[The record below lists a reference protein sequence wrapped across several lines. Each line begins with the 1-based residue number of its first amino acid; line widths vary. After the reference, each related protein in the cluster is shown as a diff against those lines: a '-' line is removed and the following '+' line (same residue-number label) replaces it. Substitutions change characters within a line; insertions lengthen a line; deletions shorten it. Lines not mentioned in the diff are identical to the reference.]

1 MPVWLEVI
9 LEIIKITVPALI
21 VFFTV
26 QSLLTQYLDKQYQ
39 LRQLELRRTQ
49 QDTTVPLRLQAYERL
64 TLFCERIAIPNLVL
78 RLRSEEATAANLRMA
93 MLVAIQQ
100 EFEHNI
106 TQQVYVSDQLWQI
119 IQLAQNEVVSVIN
132 IVSENVDPK
141 ADAQVFSQALFDFL
155 EEKEIKALDTARA
168 AIRKEASLLL

>member
-1 MPVWLEVI
+1 MPVWLEAL
-9 LEIIKITVPALI
+9 LEIIKITVPALV

-26 QSLLTQYLDKQYQ
+26 QALLTQYLDKQYQ

-106 TQQVYVSDQLWQI
+106 TQQVYISDQLWQI

>member
-9 LEIIKITVPALI
+9 LEIIKISVPALI

-39 LRQLELRRTQ
+39 MRQLELRRTQ
-49 QDTTVPLRLQAYERL
+49 QDTTVALRLQAYERL

-78 RLRSEEATAANLRMA
+78 RLRSEESTAANLRMA

-106 TQQVYVSDQLWQI
+106 TQQVYISDQLWQI

-141 ADAQVFSQALFDFL
+141 ADAKVFSQALFDFL